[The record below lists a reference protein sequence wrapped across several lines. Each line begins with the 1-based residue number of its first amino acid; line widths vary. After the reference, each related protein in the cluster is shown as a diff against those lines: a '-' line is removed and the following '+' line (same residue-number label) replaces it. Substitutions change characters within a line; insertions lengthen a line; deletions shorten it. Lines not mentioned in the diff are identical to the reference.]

1 MSVVAPDNSFSSF
14 IGIVMFLLMKYF
26 MILKILKL
34 TFTNFVEMSNV
45 TLV

>member
-1 MSVVAPDNSFSSF
+1 MSVDAPDNSLSSF
-14 IGIVMFLLMKYF
+14 TGIVVFPIMKYF

-34 TFTNFVEMSNV
+34 IFTNFVEMSNV